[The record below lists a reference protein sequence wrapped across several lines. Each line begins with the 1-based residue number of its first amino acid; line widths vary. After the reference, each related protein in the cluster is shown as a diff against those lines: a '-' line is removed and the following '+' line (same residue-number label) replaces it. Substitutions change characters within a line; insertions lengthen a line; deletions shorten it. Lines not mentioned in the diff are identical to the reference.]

1 MDDLLQLHAKV
12 KPSSFT
18 GGIVWS
24 SSDDSIATVDSNG
37 LVTALAAGVVEIT
50 ATSVDT
56 GSDGKPGQPNLYRN
70 RTGPHAPPG
79 HSKRP
84 D

>member
-1 MDDLLQLHAKV
+1 MEETTAEISVDDLLQLHAKV

-37 LVTALAAGVVEIT
+37 PVSYTHLTLPTILRG
-50 ATSVDT
+50 
-56 GSDGKPGQPNLYRN
+56 
-70 RTGPHAPPG
+70 
-79 HSKRP
+79 
-84 D
+84 